1 LDAPL
6 TKGSGGDRQ
15 HAMSAGGEHLESV
28 SPATGWRAK
37 IRERFAD
44 GGIARVLAR
53 GAIWSIGINV
63 AGYSLSLVVQVLLT
77 RSLGTKEY
85 GYYAY
90 ALAWMNAALLIGKLE
105 LDTAALRF
113 VGLYDGAKSWSLLR
127 GFLTRSYQLVWAAS
141 VGVSMLGAIIV
152 WFAVA
157 RRGNG
162 AAASLWAA
170 CALLPATALLQ
181 FRASCL
187 QGFKKVPESQ
197 GPLLVLRPVL
207 FGAGVLFSTY
217 VIGTRVSAAGALLIN
232 LLAAIIAIVLV
243 GRFLRATL
251 PAPVREA
258 SPSYETRDW
267 LHTSMGLLV
276 VAGAQLVLGTQSDV
290 LVVGTWLGPTEA
302 GRYLVASQ
310 LASIITFGVTAIMY
324 MALAM
329 IADLHGRGL
338 TAELQKLVTLLT
350 RASIVVSLP
359 IVIVIA
365 LLGTTLLGL
374 FGPTF
379 RTVYPVLVVLSTG
392 YFVAAVVGILAG
404 FLLTLTGHQRQAAVL
419 VVGSAVGNLALSVTL
434 TPIFG
439 TIGTAVATTITS
451 FVRAGLLALYCWKLL
466 GVRLSPFSSANSP
479 PAGA

>member
-1 LDAPL
+1 
-6 TKGSGGDRQ
+6 
-15 HAMSAGGEHLESV
+15 MSASGEHLEPV
-28 SPATGWRAK
+28 SPVAGWRAK
-37 IRERFAD
+37 IRARFAV
-44 GGIARVLAR
+44 GGLAQTLAR
-53 GAIWSIGINV
+53 GAIWSITINV
-63 AGYSLSLVVQVLLT
+63 TGYTLSLVVQVLLT
-77 RSLGTKEY
+77 RSLGTQQY

-90 ALAWMNAALLIGKLE
+90 ALAWMNAALLLGKLE

-113 VGLYDGAKSWSLLR
+113 VGLYDGANSWSLLR
-127 GFLTRSYQLVWAAS
+127 GFLTRSHQLVWAAS
-141 VGVSMLGAIIV
+141 IGVSLVGAVVV
-152 WFAVA
+152 WLAAA
-157 RRGNG
+157 RPGNG

-197 GPLLVLRPVL
+197 GPTLVLRPVL
-207 FGAGVLFSTY
+207 FGVGVVFSTY
-217 VIGTRVSAAGALLIN
+217 VIGHRLSAAGALLIN
-232 LLAAIIAIVLV
+232 GLAAIVAIILV

-251 PAPVREA
+251 PAPVNEA
-258 SPSYETRDW
+258 TPAYETRNW

-290 LVVGTWLGPTEA
+290 LIVGTWLGPTES

-310 LASIITFGVTAIMY
+310 LASVITFGVTAIMY

-329 IADLHGRGL
+329 IADLHARGQ

-359 IVIVIA
+359 IVFIMA
-365 LLGTTLLGL
+365 LMGTTLLGL

-379 RTVYPVLVVLSTG
+379 RTAYPVLVVLSAG
-392 YFVAAVVGILAG
+392 YFVGAAVGILAG

-419 VVGSAVGNLALSVTL
+419 VVSSAIGNLALSVTL

-439 TIGTAVATTITS
+439 TIGTASATAITS
-451 FVRAGLLALYCWKLL
+451 FARAGVLALYCWKLL
-466 GVRLSPFSSANSP
+466 GVRLSPFASSSSASP
-479 PAGA
+479 NA